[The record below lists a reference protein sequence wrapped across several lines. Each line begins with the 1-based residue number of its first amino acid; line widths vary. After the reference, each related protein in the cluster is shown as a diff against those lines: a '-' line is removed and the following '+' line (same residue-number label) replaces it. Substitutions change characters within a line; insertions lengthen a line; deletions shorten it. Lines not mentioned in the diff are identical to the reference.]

1 MMGGMGGYGMMGQM
15 ANQMGMMGSSPQQ
28 PYGSGNSYGSGMTP
42 PLEAAMSSPYQSQ
55 QMGMGMGMA
64 AMMGMANRGNI
75 GSPDRSNRWN
85 ASGHGGGGPSGMG
98 LSERVMFGNNAGRN
112 NEFNSAGN

>member
-1 MMGGMGGYGMMGQM
+1 
-15 ANQMGMMGSSPQQ
+15 
-28 PYGSGNSYGSGMTP
+28 
-42 PLEAAMSSPYQSQ
+42 
-55 QMGMGMGMA
+55 MA

-112 NEFNSAGN
+112 NEFNNAGNQGAFQQYGQNGQPVQGGRSRSNRGYSQKELSRFNGRGRQEDLTPPSLQEIATMDPRQLT